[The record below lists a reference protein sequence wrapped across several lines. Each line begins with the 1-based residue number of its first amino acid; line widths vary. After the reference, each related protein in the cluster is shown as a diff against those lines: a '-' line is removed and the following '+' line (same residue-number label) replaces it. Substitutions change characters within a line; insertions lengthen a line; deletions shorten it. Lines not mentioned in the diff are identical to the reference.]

1 MHFIWSNYKQD
12 LKNIFTNAITL
23 ITVIGLVLLPSLY
36 AWFNI
41 AANWD
46 PYSAT
51 KGIKVAVVNLDQG
64 STVGDKPINLGNQIV
79 DELHK
84 NDQLGWQFVSANDAD
99 YGVKQ
104 GQYYASITIP
114 SDFSNNLL
122 TIITPNKI
130 HSELI
135 YVINEKANA
144 IAPKITAS
152 GANTLKNNIT
162 QNIISTADTI
172 VFDVFHELGVNIERN
187 LPKIKHAIGILSY
200 LDTQGETLEQDLP
213 KYYHAAAMTND
224 TLSNVIQSLPDFK
237 NTLYTV
243 QNIATDSNGILTD
256 TITISNSLTQI
267 IESAFS
273 FVLDFSKDT
282 MLLMDTLEANLNNA
296 HTVQKILTTLDTR
309 LNSLNQLVTSL
320 ASKLVMVYDFIP
332 LPSLQSLI
340 ESTNSLATDLK
351 NLALETQS
359 FLQMA
364 QSGQVFALENIDKL
378 QKGLGNVIT
387 KTENNLILFQQ
398 NIAPHFSDM
407 LSGSVDVTQKVATL
421 TQSFIDEMP
430 NLQTILA
437 TAKQGIAQ
445 LESALKTAEKE
456 LPALNQEI
464 HLIYQKLAFLTN
476 SKNLDEIMALLQNDP
491 ALVASYLAS
500 PIVLKEQSL
509 YTIPNYG
516 SAMAPFYTTLAI
528 WVGCVILTAILSTEV
543 HEANVHDD
551 KSHGVASWQVY
562 LSKGLLF
569 MTLSLFQT
577 IIIILGD
584 YYLLNVYFDNF
595 IAFLVLGILT
605 SLTFT
610 FVIYTLV
617 SVLGNIGKGLTIIL
631 LVLQISS
638 SGGTFPVEVTP
649 PFFQKISSY
658 LPFTYA
664 ISALREAQGGIV
676 RASLMYNVFYLLVFI
691 ATFLILGII
700 LKPLL
705 HNFNEKFTDSFKRS
719 GLGE

>member
-1 MHFIWSNYKQD
+1 
-12 LKNIFTNAITL
+12 
-23 ITVIGLVLLPSLY
+23 
-36 AWFNI
+36 
-41 AANWD
+41 
-46 PYSAT
+46 
-51 KGIKVAVVNLDQG
+51 
-64 STVGDKPINLGNQIV
+64 
-79 DELHK
+79 
-84 NDQLGWQFVSANDAD
+84 
-99 YGVKQ
+99 
-104 GQYYASITIP
+104 
-114 SDFSNNLL
+114 
-122 TIITPNKI
+122 
-130 HSELI
+130 
-135 YVINEKANA
+135 
-144 IAPKITAS
+144 
-152 GANTLKNNIT
+152 
-162 QNIISTADTI
+162 
-172 VFDVFHELGVNIERN
+172 
-187 LPKIKHAIGILSY
+187 
-200 LDTQGETLEQDLP
+200 
-213 KYYHAAAMTND
+213 
-224 TLSNVIQSLPDFK
+224 
-237 NTLYTV
+237 
-243 QNIATDSNGILTD
+243 
-256 TITISNSLTQI
+256 
-267 IESAFS
+267 
-273 FVLDFSKDT
+273 
-282 MLLMDTLEANLNNA
+282 
-296 HTVQKILTTLDTR
+296 
-309 LNSLNQLVTSL
+309 
-320 ASKLVMVYDFIP
+320 
-332 LPSLQSLI
+332 
-340 ESTNSLATDLK
+340 
-351 NLALETQS
+351 
-359 FLQMA
+359 
-364 QSGQVFALENIDKL
+364 
-378 QKGLGNVIT
+378 
-387 KTENNLILFQQ
+387 
-398 NIAPHFSDM
+398 M
-407 LSGSVDVTQKVATL
+407 LSGSVDVTQKVDTL

-577 IIIILGD
+577 
-584 YYLLNVYFDNF
+584 V
-595 IAFLVLGILT
+595 
-605 SLTFT
+605 
-610 FVIYTLV
+610 
-617 SVLGNIGKGLTIIL
+617 IIL

-676 RASLMYNVFYLLVFI
+676 RASLMHNVFCLLVFI